1 MFYVHSSD
9 LATRIYESSHYV
21 APETGIQYPGNWD
34 KSTIPGLMLVTE
46 ATAPEHATIT
56 GREIVIKD
64 GVATEVL
71 TYTVATADEI
81 EAIEKRNRNS
91 ERYHRMATL
100 ERGQTLRMMGDA
112 LLGSEEDKIR
122 LIALRGEVS
131 AIRATI
137 E

>member
-1 MFYVHSSD
+1 MYVNRNNLAERFYD
-9 LATRIYESSHYV
+9 LSPYIDHEA
-21 APETGIQYPGNWD
+21 GIQYPGNWD
-34 KSTIPGLMLVTE
+34 KSTISSLMLVTE

-112 LLGSEEDKIR
+112 LLGSEEDKVR